1 MDALLMLVQAR
12 SIGKCLVTFRA
23 LEVVYI
29 SVGCSH
35 VSLHMMLEIRYN
47 NLFKLS
53 TFYQLI
59 CESFVWDIRRQLA
72 QRGLFQQ
79 LQP

>member
-1 MDALLMLVQAR
+1 MLVQAR

-35 VSLHMMLEIRYN
+35 VSLHMMLEITGITI
-47 NLFKLS
+47 FQ
-53 TFYQLI
+53 TFDILTALRDFANDLI
-59 CESFVWDIRRQLA
+59 
-72 QRGLFQQ
+72 G
-79 LQP
+79 P